1 MEAHV
6 CLEHCER
13 GIFITSEENAGK
25 HHPESNPRMDPE
37 SEKKIL
43 DELKNAKFEEVTEE
57 LSIAET
63 QNFVFRKYNDDL
75 IWAEPVNRSLNDPVL
90 LD

>member
-13 GIFITSEENAGK
+13 GIFITTEENAGK
-25 HHPESNPRMDPE
+25 HHPESNPRMDAE
-37 SEKKIL
+37 AEKKIL
-43 DELKNAKFEEVTEE
+43 DEFEKANFEAVTEE

-63 QNFVFRKYNDDL
+63 QNFIFRKYNEDI
-75 IWAEPVNRSLNDPVL
+75 IWAEPVSRNLNDPVI